1 MSQSLDDYRDQILT
15 KLKVASDP
23 DAARELI
30 SEVDLVLMHSQMSD
44 QGIKAF
50 WTALRSALDG
60 AAQSTRLLDRHAATA
75 LEAVLTAAQSAILE
89 FESMVATDDEFDFE
103 RKP

>member
-1 MSQSLDDYRDQILT
+1 VSQSLEDYRSQILT

-23 DAARELI
+23 TAARELI

-44 QGIKAF
+44 EGIRAF
-50 WTALRSALDG
+50 WAELRNALDG
-60 AAQSTRLLDRHAATA
+60 VAQSTRLLDRHAATG

-89 FESMVATDDEFDFE
+89 FESMVMADD
-103 RKP
+103 KL